1 MELSSLSLRDQF
13 PALHQTVHGKPLVYL
28 DNAATTQKPQRV
40 LDRLSRYYALENSNV
55 HRGVHYLSQAA
66 TDAMEASR
74 ETLRVFLGAAHT
86 HEVIFVRGVTEAVNL
101 VAQTWGLENVRAEDE
116 IIVSG
121 LEHHANLV
129 PWQMLCART
138 KAILRI
144 IPVLPDGTLDQEAYR
159 GMLGPKTKLVAVNH
173 ISNALGTVNPVAE
186 MIAQAHAVG
195 AVVFVDGAQSAPH
208 LALNVQALD
217 ADFYAISGHKMYGPT
232 GIGVLYGKETLL
244 DAMPPYQFGGDMI
257 ERVTYQSS
265 TWNHLPHKFEAGT
278 PHIAGIIGLGEAAS
292 FLRDVGHPVIHAL
305 ESRLVE
311 EATAHLLN
319 VPGLKVY
326 GTASN
331 KASVVS
337 FLVDGVHPYDL
348 GTLLDQQG
356 VAVRTGHHCAQPLM
370 EHFGIPGTVRA
381 SFAMYNT
388 LEDVQR
394 LVAAVQRSVKMLA

>member
-1 MELSSLSLRDQF
+1 MELSSSLRDQF
-13 PALHQTVHGKPLVYL
+13 PALHQKVHGKPLVYL

-40 LDRLSRYYALENSNV
+40 LDRLARYYALENSNV
-55 HRGVHYLSQAA
+55 HRGVHFLSQAA
-66 TDAMEASR
+66 TDAMEAAR
-74 ETLRVFLGAAHT
+74 ETIRAFMGARHT

-101 VAQTWGLENVRAEDE
+101 VAQTWGLENVRAGDE
-116 IIVSG
+116 VLVSG

-138 KAILRI
+138 NATLRI
-144 IPVLPDGTLDQEAYR
+144 IPVLPDGSLDQDAYR
-159 GMLGPKTKLVAVNH
+159 GMLGEKTKLVAVNH

-186 MIAQAHAVG
+186 MIADAHAVG
-195 AVVFVDGAQSAPH
+195 AVVFLDGAQSAPH
-208 LALNVQALD
+208 LAIDVQALD

-278 PHIAGIIGLGEAAS
+278 PHIAGIIGLGEAAV
-292 FLRDVGHPVIHAL
+292 FLRDVGHPAISTIEA
-305 ESRLVE
+305 RLVQ
-311 EATAHLLN
+311 EATTQLLDI
-319 VPGLKVY
+319 PGLKVY
-326 GTASN
+326 GTSPN

-388 LEDVQR
+388 HEDVSR
-394 LVAAVQRSVKMLA
+394 LVSAVARAVKMLA